1 MAVESLG
8 SYGRQALA
16 AVVAG
21 DVDQV
26 NQLVAAGTL
35 QLGAID
41 TATRALEAS
50 LDEIPDVGDGSELLL
65 SPEVQDRYEGLVPTP
80 DFTNGLDDD
89 WRTFTGRALDAANL
103 NALLA
108 RHDQETAAAAQQ
120 GVQEKYPQ
128 ALLLLDVSDATIRQ
142 MKAVRDRLAA
152 TTDVSTLTRWIE
164 RAEQYDAALRHLYE
178 VLVDADGKVTKEVRA
193 AFEGE
198 QDARKRLPVDTR
210 PLVVIMA
217 DVAQGGLNQVVIS
230 IEETRQ
236 SLSDALQIQRQIEQ
250 DEDVGSTGS
259 EPRDRLAQRREATYT
274 HPHVSAAVAAP
285 SPHRRAATLREDL
298 PLRIRIVTGQ
308 PWDARADVLVVPV
321 VGDPDFAGPLG
332 EVDRRAGGELAAL
345 PPSASCAASGSAP
358 RSGAGA
364 SCPSHASSRSRPGRP
379 TSSIARSCARSARPA
394 SGG

>member
-1 MAVESLG
+1 VHVVKRILTAIVWLAVAVLIALGGAGVVAAMNHVPATPSRPELTWVADQAASAKLDEATDHLETLTGSVESLG

-41 TATRALEAS
+41 TATKALDAS
-50 LDEIPDVGDGSELLL
+50 LDAIPDVGNGSELLL
-65 SPEVQDRYEGLVPTP
+65 SPEVQDRYDGLVPTP
-80 DFTNGLDDD
+80 EFTNGLDDD

-142 MKAVRDRLAA
+142 TKAVRDRLAA

-178 VLVDADGKVTKEVRA
+178 VLVDADGKVTRQVRA
-193 AFEGE
+193 AFADE

-210 PLVVIMA
+210 PLVIIMA

-236 SLSDALQIQRQIEQ
+236 SLADALQIQRQIEQ
-250 DEDVGSTGS
+250 DEDV
-259 EPRDRLAQRREATYT
+259 R
-274 HPHVSAAVAAP
+274 
-285 SPHRRAATLREDL
+285 
-298 PLRIRIVTGQ
+298 
-308 PWDARADVLVVPV
+308 
-321 VGDPDFAGPLG
+321 
-332 EVDRRAGGELAAL
+332 VDG
-345 PPSASCAASGSAP
+345 
-358 RSGAGA
+358 
-364 SCPSHASSRSRPGRP
+364 
-379 TSSIARSCARSARPA
+379 
-394 SGG
+394 

>member
-1 MAVESLG
+1 MWLAVAVLIALGGAGVVAAMNHVPATPSRPELTWAADQAASAKLDEATDHLETLTGSVESLG

-26 NQLVAAGTL
+26 NELVAAGTL

-41 TATRALEAS
+41 TATKALDAS
-50 LDEIPDVGDGSELLL
+50 LDAIPDVGNGSELLL
-65 SPEVQDRYEGLVPTP
+65 SPEVQDRYDGLVPTP
-80 DFTNGLDDD
+80 EFTNGLDDD

-142 MKAVRDRLAA
+142 TKAVRDRLAA
-152 TTDVSTLTRWIE
+152 TTDVATLTRWIE

-178 VLVDADGKVTKEVRA
+178 VLVDADGKVTRQVRA
-193 AFEGE
+193 AFADE
-198 QDARKRLPVDTR
+198 QDARRRLPVDTR
-210 PLVVIMA
+210 PLVIIMA

-236 SLSDALQIQRQIEQ
+236 SLADALQIQRQIEQ
-250 DEDVGSTGS
+250 DEDVS
-259 EPRDRLAQRREATYT
+259 
-274 HPHVSAAVAAP
+274 
-285 SPHRRAATLREDL
+285 
-298 PLRIRIVTGQ
+298 
-308 PWDARADVLVVPV
+308 
-321 VGDPDFAGPLG
+321 
-332 EVDRRAGGELAAL
+332 VDG
-345 PPSASCAASGSAP
+345 
-358 RSGAGA
+358 
-364 SCPSHASSRSRPGRP
+364 
-379 TSSIARSCARSARPA
+379 
-394 SGG
+394 